1 MPVSAFPGIET
12 HFNGRDY
19 GVLDV
24 GAQPIA
30 WTPAGQLPVLWL
42 SPLADFEPGKG
53 VRGGVP
59 VVFPWFGNGPD
70 GDRRPKHGFA
80 RTAAWRRVHVTE
92 NVASAGQLVA
102 RYELGPDD
110 LDHACTS
117 PVASEWPFAAE
128 LVASLTDAALT
139 VSLTVTNTGTEPITY
154 EEALHTYLKVCDVSR
169 ISITGL
175 EGCSYTDTVGG
186 TLARGL
192 QTEPLRFE
200 GEVDRIYDCAG
211 SVVVDDPGFSR
222 RIRVTA
228 HGAANT
234 VVWNPGRALGTS
246 MADVGQYWSEFV
258 CVESGNVRSS
268 AVRLSAG
275 EQHTLS
281 QHVGL
286 I

>member
-1 MPVSAFPGIET
+1 MPVSVFPGIET

-19 GVLDV
+19 AVLDV

-42 SPLADFEPGKG
+42 SPLADFEPGTA

-59 VVFPWFGNGPD
+59 IVFPWFGGGPE

-80 RTAAWRRVHVTE
+80 RTAAWHRAEVTE
-92 NVASAGQLVA
+92 NVARAGQLVA
-102 RYELGPDD
+102 RYTL
-110 LDHACTS
+110 S
-117 PVASEWPFAAE
+117 SEDVDETPSTAQWPFAAE
-128 LVASLTDAALT
+128 LVTSLTDTALI
-139 VSLTVTNTGTEPITY
+139 VSLKITNTGPEPITY
-154 EEALHTYLKVCDVSR
+154 EEALHTYVKVCDVGR

-175 EGCSYTDTVGG
+175 EGCSYTDTATG
-186 TLARGL
+186 TVPARGL
-192 QTEPLRFE
+192 QTEPVRFE
-200 GEVDRIYDCAG
+200 GEVDRIYDHAG

-222 RIRVTA
+222 RIRLTS

-258 CVESGNVRSS
+258 CVEAANVRAA
-268 AVRLSAG
+268 AVRLSPG